1 MDDED
6 VKALKA
12 EVFYNQIGYLS
23 EELGDPERYYP
34 SLKARG
40 ILDETDCE
48 TIRSKVTSREKV
60 DTFVEIVHKRESST
74 GDPALDVFVDLLLSQ
89 VVQAHIARAL
99 LQALAQREPELK
111 SRGRLSR
118 SGSKS
123 MTELSSSERCLGPEA
138 LMEAAT
144 VDCRESSTAL
154 TSLGIDGSLESA
166 HMSNGRVALGGVPN
180 GRRRAGMD
188 LHHNTTTFNW
198 KRTATDPHHSRPATR
213 DDQQLGQQSLP
224 TRQFHQSVHGRT
236 RTHYLSRSFKAAASM
251 LPQQSIEEEGGSEN
265 LGFECSVC
273 MEKYEDEGPR
283 APRNLKCG
291 HTYCT
296 REWLA
301 GHLDSC
307 IDNKF

>member
-166 HMSNGRVALGGVPN
+166 HMSNGRVALGVSLM
-180 GRRRAGMD
+180 AED
-188 LHHNTTTFNW
+188 VLVWIFTTTLPLSTG
-198 KRTATDPHHSRPATR
+198 RGLPPTPTI
-213 DDQQLGQQSLP
+213 LGRLHETTS
-224 TRQFHQSVHGRT
+224 S
-236 RTHYLSRSFKAAASM
+236 
-251 LPQQSIEEEGGSEN
+251 
-265 LGFECSVC
+265 
-273 MEKYEDEGPR
+273 
-283 APRNLKCG
+283 
-291 HTYCT
+291 
-296 REWLA
+296 
-301 GHLDSC
+301 
-307 IDNKF
+307 